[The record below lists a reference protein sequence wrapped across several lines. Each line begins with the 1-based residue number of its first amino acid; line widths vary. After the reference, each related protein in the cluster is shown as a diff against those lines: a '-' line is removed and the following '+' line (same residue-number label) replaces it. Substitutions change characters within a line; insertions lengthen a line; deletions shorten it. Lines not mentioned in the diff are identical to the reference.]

1 MSRLITNL
9 PPFPDDVP
17 TVPIARISYAKLA
30 SSDKAEI
37 EKTLKAVQS
46 DGFFYLDLTD
56 HPVGQILLD
65 EAERVATFS
74 KDAFDLPLERKMEF
88 RAEKGKSMFG
98 YKPAGTVKKTDK
110 DLRPDTTE
118 FFNIAKD
125 HLLGNSE
132 SRTYPPQLTEH
143 WDELKSFTRDCHSL
157 GLFVL
162 RFLAQELGLPSE
174 VFADKNKIDSLSGD
188 HIRITKKPPHDPS
201 QTKVI
206 GLPSHTDFGSVT
218 VLFNWLGGLQIQSHD
233 PEKQGEWA
241 YVKPLPGHA
250 IINLGDAM
258 VKFSN
263 GHLKSAK
270 HRVVSAPGAQSQVD
284 RYSLVYFLRPAD
296 DVLMQPIEKYREE
309 PVVSVGGK
317 VGEEKIYTAGEWMV
331 RRMQHMSK

>member
-1 MSRLITNL
+1 M
-9 PPFPDDVP
+9 
-17 TVPIARISYAKLA
+17 
-30 SSDKAEI
+30 
-37 EKTLKAVQS
+37 Q
-46 DGFFYLDLTD
+46 
-56 HPVGQILLD
+56 
-65 EAERVATFS
+65 
-74 KDAFDLPLERKMEF
+74 F

-125 HLLGNSE
+125 HLVGNSE
-132 SRTYPPQLTEH
+132 SRTYPPQLMQHKE
-143 WDELKSFTRDCHSL
+143 ELQNFTRDSHAL
-157 GLFVL
+157 GILVL
-162 RFLAQELGLPSE
+162 RVLAEQLGLPSE
-174 VFADKNKIDSLSGD
+174 VFADKNKIGSLSGD
-188 HIRITKKPPHDPS
+188 HIRVTKKPPHDPS
-201 QTKVI
+201 QTNVI

-233 PEKQGEWA
+233 PDRQGEWA

-270 HRVVSAPGAQSQVD
+270 HRVVPAPGAQANVD

-296 DVLMQPIEKYREE
+296 DVLMQPVEKYRNE
-309 PVVSVGGK
+309 PIVSVGGK
-317 VGEEKIYTAGEWMV
+317 VGEEKVYTAGEWMV

>member
-1 MSRLITNL
+1 MVIQNGNL
-9 PPFPDDVP
+9 PPFPDDVI
-17 TVPIARISYAKLA
+17 TVPIAQISYAKLA
-30 SSDKAEI
+30 ASDADELAR
-37 EKTLKAVQS
+37 TTTAVQT
-46 DGFFYLDLTD
+46 DGFFYLNLTD
-56 HPVGQILLD
+56 HPDGESLFKKAEDLLEYAR
-65 EAERVATFS
+65 EAFE
-74 KDAFDLPLERKMEF
+74 LPLEEKMQF

-110 DLRPDTTE
+110 DLRPDATE
-118 FFNIAKD
+118 FFNVAKD

-132 SRTYPPQLTEH
+132 SRTYPPQLMKRWE
-143 WDELKSFTRDCHSL
+143 ELKSFATESHTL
-157 GLFVL
+157 GILVL
-162 RFLAQELGLPSE
+162 RILAKQLGLPTDA
-174 VFADKNKIDSLSGD
+174 FADKNKIGSLSGD
-188 HIRITKKPPHDPS
+188 HIRLTKKPPNMGENA
-201 QTKVI
+201 I

-241 YVKPLPGHA
+241 YVKPMPGCA

-270 HRVVSAPGAQSQVD
+270 HRVVPAPGVQGQFD

-296 DVLMQPIEKYREE
+296 DVLMEPVEKYRDE
-309 PVVSVGGK
+309 PVVAVGGK
-317 VGEEKIYTAGEWMV
+317 VGEEKVYTAGEWMV